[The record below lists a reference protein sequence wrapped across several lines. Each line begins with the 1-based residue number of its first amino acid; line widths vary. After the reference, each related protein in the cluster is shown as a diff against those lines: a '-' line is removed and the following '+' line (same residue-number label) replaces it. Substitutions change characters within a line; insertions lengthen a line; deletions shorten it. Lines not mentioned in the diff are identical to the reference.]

1 MMYGY
6 ICYLLKKITFFKTKS
21 KQSNETSYEL
31 VLRQRWAAKVLHS
44 ETLHVP

>member
-6 ICYLLKKITFFKTKS
+6 ICYLLKKRTFFKTKS
-21 KQSNETSYEL
+21 KQRNETSYEL
-31 VLRQRWAAKVLHS
+31 ERWAAKVLHS